1 MKPNNP
7 LAEQQKY
14 NSYNKT
20 VILPES
26 NSILTTGSANIFLP
40 LRIFLGISFVAAGVD
55 KLLDPQFFDVNAA
68 GYIGNQLAGFAGQSP
83 IGFLL
88 KPVSGAPLAPIFG
101 AIVLVG
107 ELAIGIGT
115 LLGLL
120 SRAAAFFGFVLS
132 IILWLSASWSVAP
145 FFLGSDLPYAMGWLT
160 LFLAGPHPILS
171 LDAYLKKGEPVTS
184 TVLPNAQP
192 AKPVYPVQV
201 LPDVRGAG
209 KGRFNPAPPQNLIPA
224 YETREVARRQFLVVT
239 GAIMLAGGF
248 TGVAW
253 LKNLHDQLETPSG
266 ASNALALPPTTST
279 TVPATASPS
288 GPAPTSVSNTP
299 SPTQAASGQVA
310 PGQTTSAAQGQT
322 AAPVNP
328 PVAPTQAPAAQGKVI
343 AILSD
348 IAVGG
353 ALAFTT
359 PDTGE
364 GGYIVHEKDGSVKAF
379 SRTCTHEGCDVTFI
393 QSSQIF
399 ACPCHGAAFDA
410 KTGAVLR
417 RPARQP
423 LPTFKVQVD
432 GSGNVVYTAQ

>member
-1 MKPNNP
+1 MKQTNP
-7 LAEQQKY
+7 FEKPKNY
-14 NSYNKT
+14 NSYNNTAIPPK
-20 VILPES
+20 S

-55 KLLDPQFFDVNAA
+55 KLLDPQFFDANAA
-68 GYIGNQLAGFAGQSP
+68 GYIGNQLTGFAGQSP
-83 IGFLL
+83 ISFLL
-88 KPVSGAPLAPIFG
+88 KPLSGAPLASLFG

-107 ELAIGIGT
+107 ELAIGLGT

-132 IILWLSASWSVAP
+132 IILYLSASWSVTP
-145 FFLGSDLPYAMGWLT
+145 FFLGSDLPYAIGWLT

-171 LDAYLKKGEPVTS
+171 LDAYFKKGESINS

-192 AKPVYPVQV
+192 DQPVYPAQV
-201 LPDVRGAG
+201 IPDVRGGG
-209 KGRFNPAPPQNLIPA
+209 KGRLNPVPRQPLVPVN
-224 YETREVARRQFLVVT
+224 ENREVARRQFLVVA

-253 LKNLHDQLETPSG
+253 LKNLHDATEGASG
-266 ASNALALPPTTST
+266 DSNALALPPTTSAT
-279 TVPATASPS
+279 APATSASN
-288 GPAPTSVSNTP
+288 PAA
-299 SPTQAASGQVA
+299 PTQAASGQA
-310 PGQTTSAAQGQT
+310 TSAAQGQT
-322 AAPVNP
+322 AAPANP
-328 PVAPTQAPAAQGKVI
+328 TAVPPTQAPAIAGKVI
-343 AILSD
+343 AKVSD
-348 IAVGG
+348 IPVGG
-353 ALAFTT
+353 AVAFTT